1 MKSLYITLFSF
12 LLSFGTYSQDLQI
25 STGFIYHKD
34 HFSQT
39 IDVTIPFTSDQSN
52 IGEFFRR
59 WMDDHYDYRLDGGKI
74 LSYEQNTFAAI
85 GCIIPNISDQPIDL
99 FLQVST
105 DMSGKQFLRFYAS
118 FGFDNYIS
126 RTDRPYEFRALYA
139 EVKTFVDAYFRSQLK
154 QNFTVDIGS

>member
-1 MKSLYITLFSF
+1 MKSLIFTFFSI
-12 LLSFGTYSQDLQI
+12 LLSLGAYTQDVKI

-39 IDVTIPFTSDQSN
+39 IDVTIPFTSDQGN
-52 IGEFFRR
+52 IGEFFRQ

-74 LSYEQNTFAAI
+74 LSFEQNTFAAI
-85 GCIIPNISDQPIDL
+85 GCIIPYISDQPIDL

-105 DMSGKQFLRFYAS
+105 DMSGNQFLRFYAS

-154 QNFTVDIGS
+154 LSDAIDLG